1 MRKTRVE
8 FQGEIGIDSG
18 GLSQEWYLLLSR
30 ELLKPSY
37 CLFVKQQG
45 ETYHV
50 DARSQ
55 LNDEHISY
63 FRFAGQILAK
73 AILDRKIVGM
83 HLSRALLKV
92 GFSAE
97 RMVCRPLSLSLTA
110 LVSLFI
116 PLCVWISLS
125 LSLLPPH
132 IPGHTYFWTTRHSS
146 ANLSRS
152 MTSKVQIRCII
163 RA

>member
-8 FQGEIGIDSG
+8 FQGEVGIDSG

-92 GFSAE
+92 SFSASPII
-97 RMVCRPLSLSLTA
+97 CRPLLLSLTA
-110 LVSLFI
+110 LV
-116 PLCVWISLS
+116 PLSLS
-125 LSLLPPH
+125 LSVCLSTSVVTAH
-132 IPGHTYFWTTRHSS
+132 FWTHVLFGLQGTR
-146 ANLSRS
+146 R
-152 MTSKVQIRCII
+152 
-163 RA
+163 